1 MVIAVARKPVKKIN
15 FAHML
20 KRRCSIKKFEVFL
33 LCEIL
38 ISKDT
43 LKQYYNCPSLV
54 TQVQMT
60 VDLHTI
66 AVAITIPTESTLTG
80 AVE

>member
-1 MVIAVARKPVKKIN
+1 
-15 FAHML
+15 ML
-20 KRRCSIKKFEVFL
+20 KRWCSIKKIEVFL
-33 LCEIL
+33 LCGTL

-43 LKQYYNCPSLV
+43 LKQYCNCPSLV

-60 VDLHTI
+60 ADLHTI
-66 AVAITIPTESTLTG
+66 AVAITMSTESTLTS